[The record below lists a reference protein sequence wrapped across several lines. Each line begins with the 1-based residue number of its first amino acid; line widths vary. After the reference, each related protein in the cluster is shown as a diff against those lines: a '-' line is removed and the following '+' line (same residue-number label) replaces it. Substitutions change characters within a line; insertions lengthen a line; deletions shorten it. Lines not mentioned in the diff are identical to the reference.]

1 MAAKA
6 SLNPDFLYTMHTD
19 ATLDVFRSSHALR
32 LCVGT
37 QVVIELVS
45 ETVIAPTIWHG

>member
-32 LCVGT
+32 SCVGI

-45 ETVIAPTIWHG
+45 ETV